1 VESGEFKQVDP
12 AIAGRMAL
20 SMVNGLSRW
29 FRPGGKLS
37 VEEVIE
43 QYLDILLG
51 GLAAPARKR

>member
-1 VESGEFKQVDP
+1 
-12 AIAGRMAL
+12 MAL

-51 GLAAPARKR
+51 GLAEPAQKR